1 MRSEIRSLVEIYGE
15 KWKRHYDIEDRLKPM
30 VKKRSKRAAA
40 VKSKKYG
47 TEIGRVGRAEQPMH
61 RYIIDVNL
69 FAQSLLNGEISEN
82 EEPPMYL

>member
-1 MRSEIRSLVEIYGE
+1 
-15 KWKRHYDIEDRLKPM
+15 M

-40 VKSKKYG
+40 VKRKKYG
-47 TEIGRVGRAEQPMH
+47 TEIGRVGRAEQPSH